1 MEITLFLG
9 IGTYNK
15 HFKFMCR
22 QVFIFFITLFIFSCK
37 PSFAALTITD
47 TSPVSISSP
56 DDIITIT
63 ASASGLQNTTQYLQI
78 GLTKEGESSNY
89 FGFTKNQS
97 EEWFKYKSSPT
108 TSDLS
113 SYFYKFT
120 PVDGVW
126 FGQILAKVDIDDTG
140 YKGAGSYTLKLI
152 KYITSS
158 PSYSSNFATITINI
172 SPTPTPTPTNT
183 PTTTSSATPV
193 PTKTPTPSPSKIPS
207 PTQKPT
213 STPFLLE
220 DKEKLTIDEAFPTS
234 VLGESMESETID
246 KDKPL
251 KKTPLKEAKVLGVQ
265 TDNLSK
271 ILIGIG
277 VVLLIGCGILFFRTY
292 MLNKKNGE

>member
-1 MEITLFLG
+1 
-9 IGTYNK
+9 
-15 HFKFMCR
+15 MCR
-22 QVFIFFITLFIFSCK
+22 QVFVFIFFITLSIFSYK
-37 PSFAALTITD
+37 LAFAALTITD
-47 TSPVSISSP
+47 ASPVSISSP

-63 ASASGLQNTTQYLQI
+63 ATASALQNTTQYLQV

-108 TSDLS
+108 TSDLN

-120 PVDGVW
+120 PVGGVW
-126 FGQILAKVDIDDTG
+126 FGQILAKVDVDDIG
-140 YKGAGSYTLKLI
+140 YKGAGNYTIKLI

-158 PSYSSNFATITINI
+158 PSYSSNSATITINI
-172 SPTPTPTPTNT
+172 AFTPTPAPTNT
-183 PTTTSSATPV
+183 PTPTSSPTPA

-213 STPFLLE
+213 PTPFLLE

-234 VLGESMESETID
+234 VLGESTESESRDGQKSSIT
-246 KDKPL
+246 
-251 KKTPLKEAKVLGVQ
+251 TPVEEAKVLGIQ
-265 TDNLSK
+265 TNSLSK
-271 ILIGIG
+271 ILISIG

-292 MLNKKNGE
+292 MGSKKDSGEV